1 MNPQFMSVID
11 ANKITTKKKKRS
23 REEIFG
29 SPFHI
34 QYINIIIVILL
45 LTVFGA

>member
-11 ANKITTKKKKRS
+11 ANKITTKKKRS